1 MNSEPV
7 VIEDDDIDNG
17 TVVVIDDDVKIIEQ
31 KPVSPIII
39 DDDPQAESNEVI
51 YNNNAGSE
59 TNILSK
65 TDSDAER
72 TFRANL
78 RNNNLMDI
86 IIQTCMNMPNGAG
99 MERVIKKTLVPLYRD
114 SNPIL
119 KQSKTLTKLLK
130 NMHKMLLKDPD
141 HKFLHIK
148 TLCEELKSGRMR
160 KKVPFVTLATN
171 LRDNNK
177 FLDSTDTQTDMWH
190 SGPSEETNTF
200 NTVTEVEVVEC
211 EDDIQENPKPQ
222 KRKYNTKSRK
232 RKPKRLTAK
241 RRKKISNTDNT
252 KTDVI
257 ELDNSDSENDNLN
270 TSVEATASVAN
281 EDCERTC
288 PNPSTGEDSN
298 KENNVSYQE
307 NDSNENK
314 TEKEHNESELEKE
327 SNGNKMEKENN
338 QNKLEHENDKFV
350 HKINTLFYIP
360 FIPIIQEPQLSVNST
375 SIQNS
380 ILTLNA
386 LIQNP
391 VPKDK
396 EISKTVAVI
405 EYNASQTE
413 NNLRLEDDIE
423 VFIPQ
428 THIENQCK
436 ALDDTPNSINIT
448 ETCSNNDTLIN
459 QYKGSTEF
467 VRVQDIVIPKNPME
481 NELVQDLLAP
491 KNPRENE
498 TEQDHLFPK
507 NPRENGTEQEHM
519 VPKHPTENGIHA
531 KLLVPRNQTEF
542 VRVQDILIPKNPM
555 ENELVQDLLAPKN
568 PRENETEQDHL
579 FPKNP
584 RENGTEQEHMVPKQP
599 TENGIHAK
607 LLVPRNQ
614 TEKEIVQNLL
624 VPKNPNQN
632 GIDQDLLV
640 PKSHVEM
647 IVSDDK
653 PYDPKTVAFYE
664 RCIASYKK
672 ELAELE
678 ELEVTTDSPKF
689 SPYVLCGKL
698 KEKIVDTYKK
708 ICEIKGS
715 TAAIAKR
722 CEIRL
727 NVAEGH
733 HPGPAK
739 QLERF
744 LNSTIGE
751 DGLVKFPDFQDVL
764 QCVYTSNREE
774 NLDWNSN
781 QIFKEASA
789 LFVQCGQALRKRRQK
804 REYQDLMSIL
814 RDKEIEDDDPAE
826 KDPLLLAKLEENKQI
841 AKYNEDQILNR
852 FAAMENLRNPVHGG
866 NSTVIFESD
875 NDSSIDSAPDD
886 CEDDILSNQ
895 NERNQ
900 NSTVTSH
907 AKDTLDINCKSP
919 SLLKTILLGDAMGC
933 YQTNIN
939 NSVMNASSCENRAL
953 LNYSS
958 QSSSVDNIAQ
968 DLIILRKIESSSP
981 VLENVG
987 NSSPDDKHLPQK
999 TIESLAINVTD
1010 NEVVSKNNC
1019 EVDNIGQEKIC
1030 TDNIKEEKETIK
1042 INFSEPIDS
1051 ISFMPNCNNN
1061 CSTNTDFMESNIK
1074 IETTVKL
1081 ERLDIEAMLKERGD
1095 NFECTVFDIE
1105 DPFLV
1110 IEISSDEYSDEDD
1123 L

>member
-7 VIEDDDIDNG
+7 VIEDDDLDNG
-17 TVVVIDDDVKIIEQ
+17 TVVVIDDDVKIIEK
-31 KPVSPIII
+31 KPASPIVI
-39 DDDPQAESNEVI
+39 DDDPQAESNEVT
-51 YNNNAGSE
+51 YNNNAGTE

-65 TDSDAER
+65 NDSDAER

-99 MERVIKKTLVPLYRD
+99 MERVIQKTLVPLYRD

-130 NMHKMLLKDPD
+130 NMHKMLLRDPD

-177 FLDSTDTQTDMWH
+177 FSDSTDTQTDMWH
-190 SGPSEETNTF
+190 TGPSEETNTF

-222 KRKYNTKSRK
+222 KRKYNTRSRK
-232 RKPKRLTAK
+232 RKSKTLTVK

-257 ELDNSDSENDNLN
+257 ELDNSDNENDILN
-270 TSVEATASVAN
+270 TSVEATGSVAN
-281 EDCERTC
+281 EDCERTS

-298 KENNVSYQE
+298 KENNVSNQE
-307 NDSNENK
+307 NDSNENGA
-314 TEKEHNESELEKE
+314 EKEHNESKVEKE

-338 QNKLEHENDKFV
+338 QNKLEQENDKFV
-350 HKINTLFYIP
+350 HKINTHFYIP
-360 FIPIIQEPQLSVNST
+360 FIPIIQEPQLPVNST
-375 SIQNS
+375 SIQNQ
-380 ILTLNA
+380 ILTLNS

-391 VPKDK
+391 VPKDN

-405 EYNASQTE
+405 EYNASQNE

-428 THIENQCK
+428 THIQNQYK
-436 ALDDTPNSINIT
+436 VSDDTPNSINLT
-448 ETCSNNDTLIN
+448 ETCSNNNTVIN

-467 VRVQDIVIPKNPME
+467 VRVQDILIPTNPRENEIDQDLLVPRNLME
-481 NELVQDLLAP
+481 NELVHDLLVP
-491 KNPRENE
+491 E
-498 TEQDHLFPK
+498 
-507 NPRENGTEQEHM
+507 NPRENGTEQDHL
-519 VPKHPTENGIHA
+519 VPKNPKENGMEQDHLVPKNPRENGIHP
-531 KLLVPRNQTEF
+531 KLLVPRNQTE
-542 VRVQDILIPKNPM
+542 
-555 ENELVQDLLAPKN
+555 
-568 PRENETEQDHL
+568 
-579 FPKNP
+579 
-584 RENGTEQEHMVPKQP
+584 
-599 TENGIHAK
+599 
-607 LLVPRNQ
+607 
-614 TEKEIVQNLL
+614 
-624 VPKNPNQN
+624 N

-640 PKSHVEM
+640 PKNHVEM

-653 PYDPKTVAFYE
+653 PYDPKIVAFYE

-715 TAAIAKR
+715 SATIAKR

-744 LNSTIGE
+744 LNSTIGD
-751 DGLVKFPDFQDVL
+751 DGLVKFPDFEEVL
-764 QCVYTSNREE
+764 QCVYTSNRED

-804 REYQDLMSIL
+804 REYQDLMSLL
-814 RDKEIEDDDPAE
+814 RDKDIEDDDPAE

-841 AKYNEDQILNR
+841 AKYKENEILNR
-852 FAAMENLRNPVHGG
+852 FAAMENLRNPVHEG
-866 NSTVIFESD
+866 NGTVVFESD
-875 NDSSIDSAPDD
+875 NDSSVSDE

-895 NERNQ
+895 IERNRNKQ
-900 NSTVTSH
+900 DTPSTVTGH
-907 AKDTLDINCKSP
+907 ANDKLNINCERP
-919 SLLKTILLGDAMGC
+919 ILLGGDSGC
-933 YQTNIN
+933 CQTNNN
-939 NSVMNASSCENRAL
+939 NSVMNASSYENSAL

-958 QSSSVDNIAQ
+958 QSSLVDNIAQ

-981 VLENVG
+981 MLDNVG
-987 NSSPDDKHLPQK
+987 NSSPESTDDKHLPQN
-999 TIESLAINVTD
+999 TVEILDINVTD
-1010 NEVVSKNNC
+1010 NEVCKDNNNC
-1019 EVDNIGQEKIC
+1019 KVDNIGKEKISR
-1030 TDNIKEEKETIK
+1030 DNIKEEKETIK

-1061 CSTNTDFMESNIK
+1061 SSTNTDFMESNIK